1 MKKNLSIFILIIEI
15 LSIAFLH
22 GMKIK
27 EEQKVRDY
35 NNISKTSPTK
45 SDPKSKSAFFF
56 LKIK

>member
-1 MKKNLSIFILIIEI
+1 MKKNLSIFVLIIEI

-27 EEQKVRDY
+27 QEQKVRDY
-35 NNISKTSPTK
+35 NNISRTSPTK
-45 SDPKSKSAFFF
+45 EDPKSKSVFFF